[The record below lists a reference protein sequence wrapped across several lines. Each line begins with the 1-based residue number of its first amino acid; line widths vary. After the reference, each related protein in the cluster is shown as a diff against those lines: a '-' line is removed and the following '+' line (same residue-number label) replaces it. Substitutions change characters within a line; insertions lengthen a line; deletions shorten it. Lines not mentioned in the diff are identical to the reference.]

1 MYATKVNGHVK
12 ETSVAETS
20 KCNCCPFGFHID
32 LGFVDFVEN
41 VANENNLLT
50 ATNDRNSLQKN
61 SLKHISDQNDTSKR
75 CYATTKQLIEK
86 SSFSP
91 LNSIFSDSL
100 ENVVSDFEETL
111 NLRKNNSERKSRDL
125 LNNARKNVRCNGY
138 FSDYGTTQSNNRPLP
153 PKMPPLIPHEIV
165 KRRHIS
171 RSQAFISSHNDVAS
185 SSGKSVFVPEVQQ
198 HEYHTALGRAIS
210 EIKSKHQNDEFNDHI
225 QKTLFTT
232 NSSQASDFWNTES
245 RNYDIGLSQELKHN
259 RSLYEQGKMHYLGSR
274 TPDAPRPSFT
284 LTSSYNQYPSGTES
298 AHQPHWRICRS
309 PVERSSSAVDVDGF
323 VSMRRRK
330 ADDNAFRVDPR
341 QILVPPMPYPRNCS
355 LFSERLIC
363 DRSSPSHLSVN
374 FSITEK
380 YSTLSSMRDI
390 EESTRTS
397 MKNISNGSI
406 ENDFVQS
413 ANEDALA
420 VGSNDLNNDV
430 NANGICFQCCNLQ
443 KQLSDL
449 SCRLKQAT
457 DEVKSKTVGNQRRK
471 EEETVVVDK
480 SVGGSCE
487 MLHTEKIKEEK
498 KDTGTDA
505 LFIKVDDKRTS
516 ISPADRVEM
525 HWYKDIASSPVS
537 EPQFYSTEVTTDKL
551 LASRG
556 SATDLPSRELL
567 VIGPECHFECS
578 TGPMVTNDY
587 GCGSDMFTMMCDFSS
602 MTDAVELADSE
613 TGSKQTISLFKDSSS
628 MTTPITSHSRHIQ
641 TEQIKTKTV
650 CISTSPIHLLNH
662 NIGTVQ
668 VTQKDSY
675 TVCDELMTRDV
686 VDAVTEMDVEE
697 IGQRTCYF
705 TVASQTEFEQSEPRI
720 IDDREIAESL
730 WLIPPR
736 DRKDVAV
743 GNEDDVIEVHE
754 IPQAP
759 DGINHQKEMVL
770 DSDDDD
776 MICVIEETLSDP
788 EDIDFESS
796 KSAEQLSL
804 EQRIA
809 DNLDVKTT
817 NEVVTKVKTP
827 RALGH
832 ARAAIVK
839 KMLTE
844 KSQPLSFIRG
854 TAISK
859 SWRSASKKGDPL
871 QYIVDQHEKQRNSD
885 SSTPQTTKDALKEK
899 FNLKKDF
906 VSPQMALSKVP
917 EPVPARIPRPKISK
931 YIPGETVPQSPDE
944 EAEIADRLTPLRSEM
959 RTLRTYSNGRA
970 VTFPRSA
977 QLIKNVPPKI
987 SPPAYKKTNNSI
999 VFEDST
1005 SSSSDSEGSYD
1016 TNEAG
1021 TAAQFEL
1028 TLQLSEAIEILKNH
1042 FQKSDSVEPSLLDWA
1057 TKHAKHEWLKTAA
1070 RKTASAVEVEGF
1082 IDFLEAASDDVLKFV
1097 INLAD
1102 PNENTALHYAISHG
1116 NFDVVSVL
1124 LDSRVCN
1131 LDRANKAGYTP
1142 VMLASL
1148 CDAFDEVEAAII
1160 HRLFQ
1165 LGDVNAQ
1172 AVQHGQTALM
1182 LAVSHG
1188 KINTTKLLIDCQA
1201 DLNIQ
1206 DEEGSTALMCAA
1218 EHGHK
1223 EIVKLLLLQKDIDA
1237 SLSDCDSS
1245 TALSIAVENG
1255 HRDIG
1260 VLIYAH
1266 LNHSCK
1272 QNQKQRKTELTS

>member
-1 MYATKVNGHVK
+1 MAATKVNGHVK
-12 ETSVAETS
+12 ETETS

-41 VANENNLLT
+41 VANENSLLT
-50 ATNDRNSLQKN
+50 ATNDENGPRKN
-61 SLKHISDQNDTSKR
+61 SLKHISDQNDTSER
-75 CYATTKQLIEK
+75 CYLTTKQLIEK

-91 LNSIFSDSL
+91 LDSIFSDSL

-111 NLRKNNSERKSRDL
+111 NLRKSNSKRESRDL
-125 LNNARKNVRCNGY
+125 LNNALKNVRCNGY
-138 FSDYGTTQSNNRPLP
+138 FSDYGTTQSKNRLLP
-153 PKMPPLIPHEIV
+153 PKMSPLISHEIV
-165 KRRHIS
+165 KRKHIS
-171 RSQAFISSHNDVAS
+171 RSQTFINSHNDAAS
-185 SSGKSVFVPEVQQ
+185 SSGKPVLVPEVQQ

-210 EIKSKHQNDEFNDHI
+210 KIKSNYQNNEPNDHI

-232 NSSQASDFWNTES
+232 NSSQASDFWNMES
-245 RNYDIGLSQELKHN
+245 RNYNIGLSQE
-259 RSLYEQGKMHYLGSR
+259 GKMHYLGSR
-274 TPDAPRPSFT
+274 TPDAPRRSLT
-284 LTSSYNQYPSGTES
+284 LASSYQYPSDTES
-298 AHQPHWRICRS
+298 VQQPHWRIRRS
-309 PVERSSSAVDVDGF
+309 LVERSSSAVDVDGF
-323 VSMRRRK
+323 VSMRRHK
-330 ADDNAFRVDPR
+330 ADDNAFRMGSK
-341 QILVPPMPYPRNCS
+341 QILVPPMPYLRNCS
-355 LFSERLIC
+355 PFSERLIR
-363 DRSSPSHLSVN
+363 DRSSPSYLSLN
-374 FSITEK
+374 FSIAEK
-380 YSTLSSMRDI
+380 CSIPSSMRDI
-390 EESTRTS
+390 KESTRTYV
-397 MKNISNGSI
+397 KNISNESV
-406 ENDFVQS
+406 ENNFVQS
-413 ANEDALA
+413 ANKDALP

-449 SCRLKQAT
+449 SCRLKEAT
-457 DEVKSKTVGNQRRK
+457 DEAKSKIVENQRRK
-471 EEETVVVDK
+471 EEERVIVDK
-480 SVGGSCE
+480 SVGDSCE
-487 MLHTEKIKEEK
+487 MLYTEKIKEEK

-505 LFIKVDDKRTS
+505 LLIEVDDKRTS
-516 ISPADRVEM
+516 ISSVDRVEM
-525 HWYKDIASSPVS
+525 LWYKDIASSPVS
-537 EPQFYSTEVTTDKL
+537 EPQFYSTGITTDKL
-551 LASRG
+551 LASSRG
-556 SATDLPSRELL
+556 SATDLPNQELL

-578 TGPMVTNDY
+578 AEPLVTNDY

-602 MTDAVELADSE
+602 MTDAVELVDSE
-613 TGSKQTISLFKDSSS
+613 TGSKQSIPLFKDSSS

-641 TEQIKTKTV
+641 TEQIKTRTV
-650 CISTSPIHLLNH
+650 CISTSPMCLLNH

-675 TVCDELMTRDV
+675 TVCGELMTRDF
-686 VDAVTEMDVEE
+686 VDAFTGMDIEE
-697 IGQRTCYF
+697 IGQRICYT
-705 TVASQTEFEQSEPRI
+705 TVASQTEFEQSEPRV

-730 WLIPPR
+730 WLIPSR

-754 IPQAP
+754 IPPPAP
-759 DGINHQKEMVL
+759 DGINHQKEMML

-788 EDIDFESS
+788 EDIDFKSA

-809 DNLDVKTT
+809 DNLDVKTR
-817 NEVVTKVKTP
+817 NEVAAKVKTP

-844 KSQPLSFIRG
+844 KSQPLNFIRG

-871 QYIVDQHEKQRNSD
+871 QYIVDQHETQRNSD

-899 FNLKKDF
+899 VNLKRDF
-906 VSPQMALSKVP
+906 VSPQMELSKVP

-977 QLIKNVPPKI
+977 QLLKNVPPKI
-987 SPPAYKKTNNSI
+987 SSPGYEKTNNSI

-1016 TNEAG
+1016 TNEAS

-1028 TLQLSEAIEILKNH
+1028 TLQLNEAIGILKNH
-1042 FQKSDSVEPSLLDWA
+1042 FQKSDPFESSLLDWA
-1057 TKHAKHEWLKTAA
+1057 TNHAKHEWLKTAA

-1082 IDFLEAASDDVLKFV
+1082 IDMLEATSDAVLKFV

-1102 PNENTALHYAISHG
+1102 PNGNTALHYAISHG

-1148 CDAFDEVEAAII
+1148 YDASDEVETAII

-1272 QNQKQRKTELTS
+1272 QNQKQQKIELTS